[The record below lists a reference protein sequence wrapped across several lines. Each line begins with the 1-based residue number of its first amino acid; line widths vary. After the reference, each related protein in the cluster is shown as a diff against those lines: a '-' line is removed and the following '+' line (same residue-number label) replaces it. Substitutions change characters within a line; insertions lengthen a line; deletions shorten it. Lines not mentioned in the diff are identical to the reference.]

1 MKARI
6 WRAGVVFL
14 SFLALAAVVGLA
26 QAPVAPKGIIAT
38 PPDSELEVRIW
49 VDKGAYAI
57 GEAITIYYEVNKPAY
72 IYIWDIQP
80 DGIPNQLFPYPSSG
94 TPNNYVQA
102 GEHILGPP
110 PGYPGWVVA
119 PPTGTEYLQ
128 ILATTS
134 PVQPFAYMT
143 QDPAAF
149 QQSVEVQVLGILPV
163 EERSWNFTSFE
174 IVSGTPPSYGIVT
187 INSSPS
193 GALISIDGGYAGYTP
208 RTLFV
213 EQGFHR
219 VSLTKPGY
227 LGWNAAIFTIGGLTR
242 TINATLEPLVPV
254 NAPPVALFSHSPAS
268 PAVGEWIQFDGSAS
282 VDPDGTITSYSWDFG
297 NGSTGYGSSVW
308 QRFMT
313 PGTYTVTLIVT
324 DNAGASDSISQPIQ
338 VGPTNQAPSA
348 SIAFSPSNPAVDGW
362 VQFDGSGSTDPDGSI
377 ATYSWSF
384 GDGTGDT
391 GVVAWHRF
399 TAPGTYLVTLTVQ
412 DDDGVNDS
420 TSQAIQV
427 GATNLPPTAAFTYSP
442 ASLGVAEWG
451 RFDGT
456 GSSDPDGTISGYTW
470 SFGDG
475 TSPVGGSIVYHQFAA
490 PGTYL
495 VTLTVQDND
504 AATDSTSRT
513 IVVGTTAQPPV
524 ASFTYSLL
532 VTPTVGQPLLL
543 DAQASY
549 DPDGTIV
556 SYRWD
561 LDGNGSDDT
570 SGRTAQVTYQSPG
583 TVFVRL
589 TVIDNDGLS
598 STTTVPIVVRSGGGI
613 PPIGGEPPR
622 GSTPGFFVW
631 GTNSW
636 HITVNAGT
644 GWGIPHNYRIELRT
658 DGTFQDVGQS
668 TEGGSGTTS
677 PESGTTEGG
686 SSAPMGIL
694 PTPTEGGKTLIYEG
708 SLQAGSVDHTFRIP
722 DSQSMWL
729 HLQLDIDG
737 DGDLESSSG
746 FVYLRYSMVNPPTSP
761 FVVGLPS
768 GSTAE
773 LTPSLD
779 FRIGNAISYTETT
792 RFVYWTTTISN
803 LESR

>member
-1 MKARI
+1 MKART
-6 WRAGVVFL
+6 WRTGVVLL
-14 SFLALAAVVGLA
+14 SFLTLAAVIGMA

-49 VDKGAYAI
+49 VDKGAYAV
-57 GEAITIYYEVNKPAY
+57 GEAITITYSVNKPAY

-80 DGIPNQLFPYPSSG
+80 DGIANSLLPGLLGSSNHV
-94 TPNNYVQA
+94 TA
-102 GEHILGPP
+102 GEHTLSGGMI
-110 PGYPGWVVA
+110 A
-119 PPTGTEYLQ
+119 PPLGTEYLQ

-143 QDPAAF
+143 QDPEVF
-149 QQSVEVQVLGILPV
+149 QQSVEAQILGILPV
-163 EERSWNFTSFE
+163 EERSWDFTSFE
-174 IVSGTPPSYGIVT
+174 IVSGAPPSYGIVT

-193 GALISIDGGYAGYTP
+193 GALISIDGTYAGYTP

-219 VSLTKPGY
+219 ISVTKPGY
-227 LGWNAAIFTIGGLTR
+227 FGWNAAIFTIGGLTR
-242 TINATLEPLVPV
+242 TINVTLEPLVSV
-254 NAPPVALFSHSPAS
+254 NTPPVALFSYSPAS
-268 PAVGEWIQFDGSAS
+268 PGVGEWIQFDGSAS
-282 VDPDGTITSYSWDFG
+282 VDPDGTITSYSWNFG
-297 NGSTGYGSSVW
+297 NGSTGYGSSAW

-313 PGTYTVTLIVT
+313 PGIYTVTLIVT
-324 DNAGASDSISQPIQ
+324 DNDGASDSISQTIQ

-348 SIAFSPSNPAVDGW
+348 AFSFSPTNPAVNGW
-362 VQFDGSGSTDPDGSI
+362 VQFDGSGSVDLDGSI
-377 ATYSWSF
+377 VSYSWNF
-384 GDGTGDT
+384 GDGTSHT

-399 TAPGTYLVTLTVQ
+399 AAPGTYLVTLTVQ
-412 DDDGVNDS
+412 DNGGVSDS

-442 ASLGVAEWG
+442 ASPGVAEWV

-456 GSSDPDGTISGYTW
+456 GSSDPDGTITGYTW

-475 TSPVGGSIVYHQFAA
+475 APPVGGSVVYHQFAA
-490 PGTYL
+490 PGSYL

-504 AATDSTSRT
+504 AATNSTSRT
-513 IVVGTTAQPPV
+513 IVVGAAAQPPV
-524 ASFTYSLL
+524 AAFTYSPL
-532 VTPTVGQPLLL
+532 TPTVGQPILLN
-543 DAQASY
+543 AQSSY

-556 SYRWD
+556 SYLWD
-561 LDGNGSDDT
+561 LDGNGSNDMT
-570 SGRTAQVTYQSPG
+570 GSLGQVTYPSVG

-598 STTTVPIVVRSGGGI
+598 STTTQPIVVSSGGGT
-613 PPIGGEPPR
+613 PIGGEPPM
-622 GSTPGFFVW
+622 GSIPGFFVW

-636 HITVNAGT
+636 HITVNAGA
-644 GWGIPHNYRIELRT
+644 GWVGPHNYRIELRT
-658 DGTFQDVGQS
+658 DGSFQDVGQTTDS
-668 TEGGSGTTS
+668 GSGAA
-677 PESGTTEGG
+677 PA
-686 SSAPMGIL
+686 APMGIL

-708 SLQAGSVDHTFRIP
+708 SLQTGSIDHTFRIP

-737 DGDLESSSG
+737 DGDLETSSG

-761 FVVGLPS
+761 FVVGLPR
-768 GSTAE
+768 GSTVE

-779 FRIGNAISYTETT
+779 FRIGNAISYTATT

-803 LESR
+803 LESP

>member
-1 MKARI
+1 MKART
-6 WRAGVVFL
+6 WRTGVVLL
-14 SFLALAAVVGLA
+14 SFLALAAVIGVA

-38 PPDSELEVRIW
+38 PPDSELEVRIS

-143 QDPAAF
+143 HDPAAF
-149 QQSVEVQVLGILPV
+149 QQSIEAQILGILPV

-193 GALISIDGGYAGYTP
+193 GALISIDGEYAGYTP

-219 VSLTKPGY
+219 VSVTKPGY
-227 LGWNAAIFTIGGLTR
+227 LGWNAVRFIIPGLTSR
-242 TINATLEPLVPV
+242 INVTLEPLVSV
-254 NAPPVALFSHSPAS
+254 NTPPVALFSYSPAS
-268 PAVGEWIQFDGSAS
+268 PGVAEWIQFDGSAS
-282 VDPDGTITSYSWDFG
+282 VDPDGTITSYSWNFG
-297 NGSTGYGSSVW
+297 DGSTGYGSSAW
-308 QRFMT
+308 QRFMAA
-313 PGTYTVTLIVT
+313 GTYTVTLIVT
-324 DNAGASDSISQPIQ
+324 DNDGASDSISQTIQ

-348 SIAFSPSNPAVDGW
+348 VFAFSPTNPAVNGW
-362 VQFDGSGSTDPDGSI
+362 VQFDGSGSADPDGSI
-377 ATYSWSF
+377 VTYSWSF
-384 GDGTGDT
+384 GDGTSDT

-399 TAPGTYLVTLTVQ
+399 AAPGTYLVALTVQ
-412 DDDGVNDS
+412 DNDGVSDS

-427 GATNLPPTAAFTYSP
+427 GPTNLPPTAAFTYSP
-442 ASLGVAEWG
+442 ASPSVAEWVQ
-451 RFDGT
+451 FDGT
-456 GSSDPDGTISGYTW
+456 GSSDPDGTITEHTW

-475 TSPVGGSIVYHQFAA
+475 TSPAEGSVIYHQFGV

-495 VTLTVQDND
+495 VTLTVEDND
-504 AATDSTSRT
+504 GGSDSTSRT
-513 IVVGTTAQPPV
+513 IVVGTATQPPV
-524 ASFTYSLL
+524 AAFTYSPL
-532 VTPTVGQPLLL
+532 TPTVGQPILLN
-543 DAQASY
+543 AQSSY

-556 SYRWD
+556 SYLWD
-561 LDGNGSDDT
+561 LDGNGSDDL
-570 SGRTAQVTYQSPG
+570 SGSLGQVTYQSPG

-598 STTTVPIVVRSGGGI
+598 STTTQPIVVSSGGGT
-613 PPIGGEPPR
+613 PIGGSPPM

-631 GTNSW
+631 GTDSW
-636 HITVNAGT
+636 HITVNAGA
-644 GWGIPHNYRIELRT
+644 GWVGPHNYRIELRT
-658 DGTFQDVGQS
+658 DGSFQNVGQ
-668 TEGGSGTTS
+668 TTDSGPGAT
-677 PESGTTEGG
+677 PV
-686 SSAPMGIL
+686 APLGIL
-694 PTPTEGGKTLIYEG
+694 PTPTEGGRTLIYEG
-708 SLQAGSVDHTFRIP
+708 SLQTGRIDHTFRIP

-729 HLQLDIDG
+729 HLQLDVDG
-737 DGDLESSSG
+737 DGDLETSSS

-768 GSTAE
+768 GSTAK

-779 FRIGNAISYTETT
+779 FRIGNAITYTETT

-803 LESR
+803 LESP